1 MRGHLALCWNVF
13 PRWMHVS
20 ATKKKNIDFLLF
32 YDFVPEIYKKKK
44 NNDNNNTEIN
54 GMKFKRGCF
63 DKMDWN
69 TWIPDSDVNENK
81 RLKIGSTSSFS
92 GVLIFSFF
100 LFSLF
105 FWLYL
110 KLWISYVNDGKRPF
124 FFLLLLL
131 FCLGNWGKLL
141 KDTIAGFC
149 QKYKLFVKQLCL
161 LGKSSQKR
169 SFFWI
174 FWIEKNDFRPEKWS
188 FNKSTN
194 NRSFPKGLVQAFC
207 QKFELFIKFLGG
219 QIKPEK
225 VVFG

>member
-1 MRGHLALCWNVF
+1 MCLLL
-13 PRWMHVS
+13 
-20 ATKKKNIDFLLF
+20 KKNIDFLLF

-81 RLKIGSTSSFS
+81 RLEIGSTSSFS

-110 KLWISYVNDGKRPF
+110 KLWISCVNDGKRPF
-124 FFLLLLL
+124 FFLIIIILPWQLRQ
-131 FCLGNWGKLL
+131 
-141 KDTIAGFC
+141 TI
-149 QKYKLFVKQLCL
+149 
-161 LGKSSQKR
+161 KR
-169 SFFWI
+169 RHRRFLSKIQTVCKATVSFGQIKPEKIVFWI

-207 QKFELFIKFLGG
+207 QKFELFIKFLVG

>member
-1 MRGHLALCWNVF
+1 MCLLL
-13 PRWMHVS
+13 
-20 ATKKKNIDFLLF
+20 KKKHRLSTFLRLCPW
-32 YDFVPEIYKKKK
+32 DLQKKK

-81 RLKIGSTSSFS
+81 RLKIGSTGSFS

-110 KLWISYVNDGKRPF
+110 KLWISCVNDGKRPF
-124 FFLLLLL
+124 FSLLLL

-141 KDTIAGFC
+141 KDAIAGVC
-149 QKYKLFVKQLCL
+149 QKYKLFIYQLCL

-169 SFFWI
+169 SFFGFFGLKRTI
-174 FWIEKNDFRPEKWS
+174 LDQKSEVLIKVQIIEV
-188 FNKSTN
+188 
-194 NRSFPKGLVQAFC
+194 FPKD
-207 QKFELFIKFLGG
+207 
-219 QIKPEK
+219 
-225 VVFG
+225 